1 MKDIRYDESF
11 CLMNDNYQS
20 NQYFL
25 ILFSFL
31 HIIQTL
37 DCVSMSHHVWGS
49 CMWWLKK
56 RRKCYIIFMGR
67 LSGHCRWK
75 ILHSRIPCETLREY
89 KPMVQM
95 PASSSTSSTPFSLP
109 ILDPVELNVT
119 SLVTWPRITVSGILI
134 GQISRNLVS
143 IWMMFMF
150 TSLRDYFSVIS
161 ILTPNTNFVHRN
173 STNYIVTELGITTT
187 HEGLRFP
194 EIVNENDLTFWVK
207 QSPLSIWCPA

>member
-31 HIIQTL
+31 HIIQTS
-37 DCVSMSHHVWGS
+37 D
-49 CMWWLKK
+49 
-56 RRKCYIIFMGR
+56 
-67 LSGHCRWK
+67 WK